1 MRYKSLVLTKLE
13 KLDNTISTINSLL
26 SQQNL
31 SREQLDNWYET
42 VKERVAE
49 IRTLINTEQGD

>member
-49 IRTLINTEQGD
+49 IRTLINTEQGY

>member
-13 KLDNTISTINSLL
+13 KLDNTIGNINSLL

-42 VKERVAE
+42 VKEKVAE

>member
-13 KLDNTISTINSLL
+13 KLDNTISPINSLL

>member
-42 VKERVAE
+42 VKERVA
-49 IRTLINTEQGD
+49 

>member
-13 KLDNTISTINSLL
+13 KLDNTIGNINSLL